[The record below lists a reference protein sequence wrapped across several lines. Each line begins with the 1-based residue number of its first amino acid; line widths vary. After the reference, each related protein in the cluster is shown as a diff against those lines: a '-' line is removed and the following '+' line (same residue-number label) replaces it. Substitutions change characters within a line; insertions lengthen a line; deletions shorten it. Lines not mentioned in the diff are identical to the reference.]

1 MRLQKVAYKKI
12 ATHLDKTELACR
24 LHYHQ
29 LSHGGNR
36 RKRTN
41 SLSSNSSDKSAT
53 SPAQTPTS
61 AVDPSRQRSSTPSRL
76 SPISSTGA
84 IQKLSANVHS
94 KIKGKPLLPKP
105 ADGSTPARNKPSP
118 AKAKQLRCDTASID
132 RERLARI
139 IEVQNKQFWGA
150 VAAQYGGSYSPDYL
164 EQCWNNGLKSG
175 PPTPA
180 ISPQSKVGSPISTCS
195 PEDAATPDSMKSPMM
210 ETISELP
217 TPQPLISSP
226 SPPVE
231 SPDCSAVQAQLDSE
245 SDDKM
250 VVELSHSEDQQ
261 TKTEFEHTSDVTMND
276 IPEAGE
282 SEHNWSE

>member
-53 SPAQTPTS
+53 SPAQTPI
-61 AVDPSRQRSSTPSRL
+61 DPSRARSSTPSHL
-76 SPISSTGA
+76 SHISSTGA
-84 IQKLSANVHS
+84 IRKLSTSTPS

-105 ADGSTPARNKPSP
+105 ADGSAPGRKQSP
-118 AKAKQLRCDTASID
+118 AKSKQLRVNCDTGSID
-132 RERLARI
+132 REKLQRV
-139 IEVQNKQFWGA
+139 IEAQHKQFWGN
-150 VAAQYGGSYSPDYL
+150 VAAQYGGQYTAEYL
-164 EQCWNNGLKSG
+164 EQYWHNGLKSG

-180 ISPQSKVGSPISTCS
+180 ISPQSKAGSPILSCLT
-195 PEDAATPDSMKSPMM
+195 EEVGTPDSMKSMTI

-217 TPQPLISSP
+217 TPQPLNASC
-226 SPPVE
+226 PPTPAAE
-231 SPDCSAVQAQLDSE
+231 AEAAQADTE
-245 SDDKM
+245 SDDKIA
-250 VVELSHSEDQQ
+250 VEISTPEEPQEKMEVADHA
-261 TKTEFEHTSDVTMND
+261 SDVAMND

-282 SEHNWSE
+282 SGHSWSE

>member
-1 MRLQKVAYKKI
+1 LQMRLQKVAYKKI

-41 SLSSNSSDKSAT
+41 SLSSNSSDKSGT
-53 SPAQTPTS
+53 SPAQTPLDS
-61 AVDPSRQRSSTPSRL
+61 SRARSSTPSRL
-76 SPISSTGA
+76 TPISPTGA
-84 IQKLSANVHS
+84 IQKLSTSTPS

-105 ADGSTPARNKPSP
+105 ADGSTPGRKQSP
-118 AKAKQLRCDTASID
+118 AKSKQLRVNCDTGSID
-132 RERLARI
+132 REKLQKV
-139 IEVQNKQFWGA
+139 IEAQHKQFWGN
-150 VAAQYGGSYSPDYL
+150 VAAQYGGLYTAEYL
-164 EQCWNNGLKSG
+164 EQYWHNGLKSG

-180 ISPQSKVGSPISTCS
+180 ISPQSNAGSPISSC
-195 PEDAATPDSMKSPMM
+195 PREEVGTPDSMKSMNI
-210 ETISELP
+210 EIISELP
-217 TPQPLISSP
+217 TPQPLNASC
-226 SPPVE
+226 PPTPAAE
-231 SPDCSAVQAQLDSE
+231 AEPAQADIE

-250 VVELSHSEDQQ
+250 AVEVSTPEESQ
-261 TKTEFEHTSDVTMND
+261 TKMDVADNTPDVAMND